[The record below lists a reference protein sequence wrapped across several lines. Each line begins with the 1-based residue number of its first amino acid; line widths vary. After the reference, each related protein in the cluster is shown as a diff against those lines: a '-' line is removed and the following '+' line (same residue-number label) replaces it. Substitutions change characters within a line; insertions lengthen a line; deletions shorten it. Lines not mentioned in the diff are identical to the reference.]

1 MFICCFCLVSKYLQI
16 TFTITLKIMRVL
28 EDLVWRTI
36 QLQFWKGSHFF
47 LLYVSKWKENA
58 SITHGIKVL
67 KRKESG
73 SQRRND
79 SRSSYILLI
88 AWFYHFRIHLA
99 LFGEVEALYTPWP
112 TNSNPRKL
120 SVTYLRKFSIVLRG
134 HIENNPNVCLVECSI
149 MKMTKSQ
156 PHKIAQ
162 MKQENQR
169 SKAYVMIPFL
179 CWFLKQIK
187 ICGDF

>member
-1 MFICCFCLVSKYLQI
+1 MVFQNMKFGSIQGITNHFIPIKLNSIISFKSKIGGIL
-16 TFTITLKIMRVL
+16 
-28 EDLVWRTI
+28 
-36 QLQFWKGSHFF
+36 
-47 LLYVSKWKENA
+47 VSKWKENA

-179 CWFLKQIK
+179 C
-187 ICGDF
+187 